1 METHILQRTP
11 EKTICKPSITA
22 RTLLLGRLKPCISQL
37 ICLFMFCSN
46 PPADNFWAMPK
57 SVYLPCLRL
66 AVFPRQQAVLAST
79 ILGAVVGMHTAQP
92 PILVFIQLLF
102 HYNIA
107 PEHPAILLTRLRIPV
122 LHPVITHLSV
132 LLSLLV
138 YSHGTQINNR
148 YVKNI

>member
-1 METHILQRTP
+1 
-11 EKTICKPSITA
+11 
-22 RTLLLGRLKPCISQL
+22 
-37 ICLFMFCSN
+37 
-46 PPADNFWAMPK
+46 MPK
-57 SVYLPCLRL
+57 SVYLPCFRL
-66 AVFPRQQAVLAST
+66 AVFPCQQAVLAST

-92 PILVFIQLLF
+92 PIPVFIQLLF
-102 HYNIA
+102 HYDIA

-138 YSHGTQINNR
+138 YSHGIQINNH

>member
-1 METHILQRTP
+1 
-11 EKTICKPSITA
+11 
-22 RTLLLGRLKPCISQL
+22 
-37 ICLFMFCSN
+37 
-46 PPADNFWAMPK
+46 MPK
-57 SVYLPCLRL
+57 SVYLPRLRL
-66 AVFPRQQAVLAST
+66 VVFPCQQAVLASA

-92 PILVFIQLLF
+92 PIPVFVQLLF

-122 LHPVITHLSV
+122 FHPVITHLSV